1 MWTLLLQLLLVCTL
15 VAAQNCIDASQS
27 TSLNTTQ
34 PSVLFRKCTV
44 NSSSVITVNTNTTS
58 TATVDYATFVGDSYL
73 HITGTTDPPPFRVT
87 IDVVHSSFLEAGVKF
102 SGNFST
108 ATLTLRNNVDTNAHH

>member
-34 PSVLFRKCTV
+34 PSVLFRRCTV

-58 TATVDYATFVGDSYL
+58 TATVEYSTFVGESYL
-73 HITGTTDPPPFRVT
+73 HINGTTDPSRCT
-87 IDVVHSSFLEAGVKF
+87 IEIVHSAFRDAGVKF
-102 SGNFST
+102 SGSFST
-108 ATLTLRNNVDTNAHH
+108 